1 MMLVCIT
8 SPMSLWS
15 QHNHNINKSSQ
26 LLVYTHTNL
35 WWAEIETKTLTFL
48 LLHFFQ
54 IILSYKW
61 NTRFRFVVWCL
72 LLHIDL
78 KVLLS
83 VSERPLLWAPF
94 PTGRGRLEGKR
105 KGAHNNQESEMQ
117 RITYT
122 DWEPSLEVSLYN
134 AGFAP
139 QRRRPWK
146 RKYKSAAWQ
155 NYTSSRLFNWQVMRE
170 LHYTE
175 CN

>member
-1 MMLVCIT
+1 MHSPHLPYMMLVRIT

-54 IILSYKW
+54 IILSYKR

-122 DWEPSLEVSLYN
+122 VKTHCALFWTFNILHKINRLRTITW
-134 AGFAP
+134 GFAL
-139 QRRRPWK
+139 QCRICTAK
-146 RKYKSAAWQ
+146 EKTVKA
-155 NYTSSRLFNWQVMRE
+155 
-170 LHYTE
+170 
-175 CN
+175 